1 MTTWG
6 LSPQAEDT
14 DRILSIPGVVVFSGV
29 IAFPSVLAFPSVIG
43 FADFAEAQA
52 AAASFK
58 SASNENVSNSIPSC
72 FHHDVNALQQ
82 SENRISMK
90 PPPNVTG
97 ALVVE

>member
-52 AAASFK
+52 AALLLSSRPQTKTFRIQFRA
-58 SASNENVSNSIPSC
+58 VST
-72 FHHDVNALQQ
+72 
-82 SENRISMK
+82 M
-90 PPPNVTG
+90 T
-97 ALVVE
+97 